1 MNSECPPE
9 FYECYTEEQ
18 FNEILDLFEENE
30 IVMPE
35 TLEPLGD
42 VEAASYKL
50 WLGSSF
56 FITMG
61 TCVHSIAYV
70 CTCILWTIYLYSL

>member
-42 VEAASYKL
+42 VEAA
-50 WLGSSF
+50 
-56 FITMG
+56 I
-61 TCVHSIAYV
+61 
-70 CTCILWTIYLYSL
+70 